1 MKKIERE
8 RKISIREMIEIRRMK
23 TMMEKR
29 KKQMKKMTIK
39 IGRDPLETKIKIKIR
54 I

>member
-29 KKQMKKMTIK
+29 KKTNEKK
-39 IGRDPLETKIKIKIR
+39 
-54 I
+54 